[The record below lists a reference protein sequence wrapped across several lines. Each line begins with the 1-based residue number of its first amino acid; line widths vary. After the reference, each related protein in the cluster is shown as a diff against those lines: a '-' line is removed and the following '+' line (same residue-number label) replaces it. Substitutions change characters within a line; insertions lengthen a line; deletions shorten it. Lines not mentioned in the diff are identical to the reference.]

1 MAQVAMGT
9 LERVTTACS
18 LMPQSVPKAQGRAE
32 LPPVLCQQVAARA
45 DAPQH
50 RAGAS
55 VRPRV
60 PQAPET
66 ASPACAIDS
75 EAVYMV
81 VAFEHGVEALDLDPP
96 RAQRARAPLLAHKRV
111 AVAPSSAPF

>member
-1 MAQVAMGT
+1 
-9 LERVTTACS
+9 LLR
-18 LMPQSVPKAQGRAE
+18 
-32 LPPVLCQQVAARA
+32 QQVAARA

-50 RAGAS
+50 CAGVS

-66 ASPACAIDS
+66 ASPACAIGS

-96 RAQRARAPLLAHKRV
+96 RAQRASAPLLAHKRV
-111 AVAPSSAPF
+111 AVAPRRAPF